1 MNTLYID
8 TSNNKKTI
16 IKIKKENVE
25 FVLEEE
31 RQSSQT
37 TLPLIEKILKE
48 AKIRPDEIDEIKV
61 NKGPGSFTGLRVGI
75 SIANALSFGLLRK
88 VNDKKIG
95 EIETPIY

>member
-16 IKIKKENVE
+16 IKLKKENVE

-31 RQSSQT
+31 RQSSQI

-48 AKIRPDEIDEIKV
+48 AKIRPEDIDEIKV

-75 SIANALSFGLLRK
+75 SITNALSFGLLRK
-88 VNDKKIG
+88 VNNKKIG

>member
-16 IKIKKENVE
+16 IKLKKENVE